1 MMQLNAMSV
10 IRWSLLRLIGVMLL
24 SCAMVGCDDIV
35 TNRFADFQQAQRAG
49 AFERG
54 WLPPILPPST
64 TDIVEKNDL
73 DLNLGEGSFSFSP
86 ADWDYFI
93 ANGAK
98 AVKVGAESGSSR
110 RQKQAEGFE
119 FLTYARE
126 STSWLIAV
134 HPEGRGAYWVE
145 QTK

>member
-1 MMQLNAMSV
+1 MALISAY
-10 IRWSLLRLIGVMLL
+10 LLRLFVVILI
-24 SCAMVGCDDIV
+24 SCALAGCNDTV
-35 TNRFADFQQAQRAG
+35 TTRFADFQQAQSAG

-93 ANGAK
+93 ANGAE
-98 AVKVGAESGSSR
+98 AFKVGAESGSSQ

-126 STSWLIAV
+126 STSWLIAA
-134 HPEGRGAYWVE
+134 HPDGRGAYWIE

>member
-1 MMQLNAMSV
+1 MALIS
-10 IRWSLLRLIGVMLL
+10 SYLLRLFVVILI
-24 SCAMVGCDDIV
+24 SCALAGCNDTV
-35 TNRFADFQQAQRAG
+35 TTRFADFQQAQSAG

-93 ANGAK
+93 ANGAE
-98 AVKVGAESGSSR
+98 VININPESGSSQ
-110 RQKQAEGFE
+110 RQKQNEGFE